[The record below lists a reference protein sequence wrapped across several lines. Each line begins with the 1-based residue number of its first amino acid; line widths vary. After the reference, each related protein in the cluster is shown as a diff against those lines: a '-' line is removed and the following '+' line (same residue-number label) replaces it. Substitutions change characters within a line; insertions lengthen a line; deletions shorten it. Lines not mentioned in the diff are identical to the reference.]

1 MGSLAAGGAATLGTG
16 AFQVTGTRVQ
26 RDLSAQ
32 ISGSASANIGIDPN
46 TGNDFVNSPA
56 DKAST
61 FGIDFTADNGADGL
75 NLDGVTE
82 IRPAFTLTNNFSQ
95 PVFTEIVNPLRNN
108 NIKNASQNKA
118 GDNVSDDA
126 PAGLD
131 VQFFAAT
138 DGVFSAGSAGS
149 KNQGDVAL
157 IDRAVAPAATD
168 FQDPKDPSTIQLN
181 LQEDTPNGGD
191 IDYLRVSD
199 GDTGYARLTPGE
211 SIDVLVRAIVV
222 DKYLSTNDVGTQ
234 LNGEFTIRAMNNEVG
249 MIRTDEVAL
258 DTKPISE
265 P

>member
-1 MGSLAAGGAATLGTG
+1 MQSVGIPVTVLITSRRTSPARFVARIRSVTLPGSVVSATRNN
-16 AFQVTGTRVQ
+16 VTN
-26 RDLSAQ
+26 
-32 ISGSASANIGIDPN
+32 ASA
-46 TGNDFVNSPA
+46 
-56 DKAST
+56 
-61 FGIDFTADNGADGL
+61 
-75 NLDGVTE
+75 
-82 IRPAFTLTNNFSQ
+82 
-95 PVFTEIVNPLRNN
+95 
-108 NIKNASQNKA
+108 NKA
-118 GDNVSDDA
+118 GDNASDDA

-222 DKYLSTNDVGTQ
+222 DRYLSTNDVGTQ
-234 LNGEFTIRAMNNEVG
+234 LNGGFTIRAMNNEVG